1 MKRKRLVMGAILISA
16 AVVLSACGS
25 NGAESSPKETK
36 ENIQSTT
43 EAGQDTSEADRDTA
57 ETAGKGEYQKL
68 TAEEAKKRIDSG
80 DNLVILDVRTQEE
93 YDEKHIDG
101 AVLIPNEEIGE
112 EPLTQLPDLNQEI
125 LIYCRSGNRSSQ
137 AAKKMLEA
145 GYTNVYDFGGI
156 NDWPYDTVSG
166 SEDADS
172 EKESKSDST
181 EEGTKETPIDVGD
194 SKIMESQNDNP
205 SLSAFTTTDIDGNK
219 VTQDIFKDHDLTM
232 VNIWATFCGPCLRE
246 MPELGEINT
255 EYADKGFQIVGIV
268 TDVITND
275 GTISASQIETAK
287 YAIEETGASYKHL
300 LPSMDL
306 LMGPLQEASVVPTT
320 IFVDKEGKQV
330 GEIQTG
336 ARSKEDWE
344 VIIKDLLE
352 QVK

>member
-1 MKRKRLVMGAILISA
+1 MKHKRLVMGAILISA

-43 EAGQDTSEADRDTA
+43 EAGQNTS
-57 ETAGKGEYQKL
+57 ETAGKAEYQKL

-112 EPLTQLPDLNQEI
+112 EPLAQLPDLNQEI

-137 AAKKMLEA
+137 AAKKMLKA

-166 SEDADS
+166 SKNADS
-172 EKESKSDST
+172 EKE
-181 EEGTKETPIDVGD
+181 TKETPIAVGD
-194 SKIMESQNDNP
+194 SKIMEAQNDNP

-219 VTQDIFKDHDLTM
+219 VTQDIFKDHELTM

-287 YAIEETGASYKHL
+287 YAIEETGAGYAHL

-306 LMGPLQEASVVPTT
+306 LMGPLQDASVVPTT
-320 IFVDKEGKQV
+320 IFVDKDGKQV

-336 ARSKEDWE
+336 ARSKADWE
-344 VIIKDLLE
+344 TIINDLLE

>member
-1 MKRKRLVMGAILISA
+1 MA
-16 AVVLSACGS
+16 
-25 NGAESSPKETK
+25 
-36 ENIQSTT
+36 
-43 EAGQDTSEADRDTA
+43 
-57 ETAGKGEYQKL
+57 
-68 TAEEAKKRIDSG
+68 
-80 DNLVILDVRTQEE
+80 
-93 YDEKHIDG
+93 
-101 AVLIPNEEIGE
+101 
-112 EPLTQLPDLNQEI
+112 QLPDLNQEI

-166 SEDADS
+166 SDTDS
-172 EKESKSDST
+172 KKESKAEST

-344 VIIKDLLE
+344 VIIKDLLNR
-352 QVK
+352 

>member
-1 MKRKRLVMGAILISA
+1 MKHKRLVMGAILISA

-43 EAGQDTSEADRDTA
+43 EAGQNTS
-57 ETAGKGEYQKL
+57 ETAGKAEYQKL

-112 EPLTQLPDLNQEI
+112 EPLAQLPDLNQEI

-137 AAKKMLEA
+137 AAKKMLKA

-156 NDWPYDTVSG
+156 NDWSYDTVSG
-166 SEDADS
+166 SENADS
-172 EKESKSDST
+172 EKE
-181 EEGTKETPIDVGD
+181 TKETPIAVGD
-194 SKIMESQNDNP
+194 SKIMEAQNDNP

-219 VTQDIFKDHDLTM
+219 VTQDIFKDHELTM

-255 EYADKGFQIVGIV
+255 EYADKGFQIIGIV

-287 YAIEETGASYKHL
+287 YAIEETGAGYTHL

-306 LMGPLQEASVVPTT
+306 LMGPLQDASVVPTT
-320 IFVDKEGKQV
+320 IFVDKDGKQV

-336 ARSKEDWE
+336 ARSKADWE
-344 VIIKDLLE
+344 TIINDLLE

>member
-1 MKRKRLVMGAILISA
+1 MKHKWLVMGAILISA

-36 ENIQSTT
+36 ENIQSTS
-43 EAGQDTSEADRDTA
+43 EAGQETA

-93 YDEKHIDG
+93 FDEKHIDG

-112 EPLTQLPDLNQEI
+112 EPLAQLPDLNQEI

-137 AAKKMLEA
+137 AAGKMLKA

-156 NDWPYDTVSG
+156 NDWPYDTVTG

-172 EKESKSDST
+172 KKETKADST
-181 EEGTKETPIDVGD
+181 ETGAEETPIDVGD

-306 LMGPLQEASVVPTT
+306 LMGPLQDASVVPTT

-344 VIIKDLLE
+344 TIINDLLE